1 MRHVFVTALSLSTAV
16 LLSDA
21 GLGQTPTAH
30 KYLFKAA
37 YTIEGV
43 KDLQNRSATA
53 LRGAVGRFY
62 ETMGCKL
69 ETWYFDY
76 GNSAATGFV
85 DCPDE
90 ISAAALAA
98 SGNVGGFARVTYRP
112 VLSAED
118 ADRALT
124 KSKGSR
130 PAQQQ

>member
-1 MRHVFVTALSLSTAV
+1 MGHVLVTALSLGTAV

-21 GLGQTPTAH
+21 GLGQTPISH

-98 SGNVGGFARVTYRP
+98 SGNVGGFAR
-112 VLSAED
+112 
-118 ADRALT
+118 
-124 KSKGSR
+124 
-130 PAQQQ
+130 